1 MIRSWRSKALAFEG
15 RLPVLRRERRSEKSS
30 GSLSTKGVWSP
41 EDSAAILE
49 KKVFGPAE
57 VSVCFV
63 VWNSWPPTS
72 METMLESGLGNP
84 TGSDP
89 AKGGIFFSMISWM
102 FFLPLE
108 MWIQEKRGEEFVVFI
123 VVVGKLGLL

>member
-72 METMLESGLGNP
+72 METMLESGFGNP
-84 TGSDP
+84 TGSEP
-89 AKGGIFFSMISWM
+89 AKGGIFPMISCLL
-102 FFLPLE
+102 FLPSE
-108 MWIQEKRGEEFVVFI
+108 I
-123 VVVGKLGLL
+123 